1 MIRSH
6 DLDMIY
12 LSGPG
17 HGAPGVLAPT
27 YLDGSYSEIYPDK
40 STDAAGMQRFL
51 KQFSFPGHIG
61 SHCTPE
67 TPGSI
72 HEGGELGYVLSHAC
86 GAVFDNPSL
95 IALACVGDG
104 EAETGPLATSW
115 HINKF
120 LNPASDGAVL
130 PVLHLNGYNIA
141 NPTLLA
147 RLPPGP
153 PGACPPLAPLPEVA
167 ALTQPSEQNITF
179 DSAQA
184 QVLFG
189 QPGVTRAD
197 PDYFALT
204 VGNYVLGGGGFVSR
218 LTNEVREK
226 RGLTYSV
233 YSYFAPGIHAGA
245 FTVGLQ
251 TRSDQAA
258 AALQVARDVVARFV
272 AEGPTE
278 TELRA
283 AKDNLVGGFALRID
297 TNRKLLDNV
306 ASIAAH
312 RLPLDYLDG
321 WTQQVEQV
329 TVAQVRAAFER
340 KLQPA
345 TMATVVLGAT
355 GPTAP

>member
-1 MIRSH
+1 
-6 DLDMIY
+6 
-12 LSGPG
+12 
-17 HGAPGVLAPT
+17 
-27 YLDGSYSEIYPDK
+27 
-40 STDAAGMQRFL
+40 MQ
-51 KQFSFPGHIG
+51 
-61 SHCTPE
+61 
-67 TPGSI
+67 
-72 HEGGELGYVLSHAC
+72 
-86 GAVFDNPSL
+86 
-95 IALACVGDG
+95 
-104 EAETGPLATSW
+104 
-115 HINKF
+115 
-120 LNPASDGAVL
+120 
-130 PVLHLNGYNIA
+130 
-141 NPTLLA
+141 TLLA
-147 RLPPGP
+147 RLPPSP
-153 PGACPPLAPLPEVA
+153 PGACPALAPLPEVA
-167 ALTQPSEQNITF
+167 ALTQPSEQIIAF

-189 QPGVTRAD
+189 QPGMTRAD

-218 LTNEVREK
+218 LTTEVREK

-258 AALQVARDVVARFV
+258 AALQLARDVVARFV
-272 AEGPTE
+272 TEGPTE
-278 TELRA
+278 AELRA

-306 ASIAAH
+306 ANIAAH
-312 RLPLDYLDG
+312 RLPLDYLDS